1 VIETLASVATAEAG
15 ARPQDAVVRRDVK
28 EPRDWAR
35 IGLGAYF
42 VLFLFFLYIPII
54 LMAILSFQ
62 GPTGQLTWPFRGPFS
77 LDWWKTLFDPNV
89 FNTVA
94 DDVSASGQQSLWLSL
109 ASGAIVAVL
118 GFTLSMAFR
127 RRWRFKSDV
136 VAFYAI
142 MLALMTPA
150 FLVGLGNQLLWKF
163 MGQTPNLWQT
173 ALGANV
179 IWGIPFSFL
188 VMLAVW
194 NRYDRHIEEAAR
206 DLGANAT
213 TTFREVTLPLVW
225 TGIFGSFLFGFTL
238 TWNDFDRTILLQNGY
253 EAQPLPILIGT
264 WPSSRPILPNLY
276 ALGAGTTVVTLGLL
290 IFVLVLITVRL
301 RLRTTPVHRTAEEL
315 GVAPTLGEA
324 SAIAAPPK

>member
-1 VIETLASVATAEAG
+1 MTAAAPAME
-15 ARPQDAVVRRDVK
+15 RTQDAVVTRKVKRR
-28 EPRDWAR
+28 RDWAKW
-35 IGLGAYF
+35 GLATYF
-42 VLFLFFLYIPII
+42 VIFLFFLYLPII
-54 LMAILSFQ
+54 LMAILSVQ
-62 GPTGQLTWPFRGPFS
+62 GPTGQLTWPFRGPVT
-77 LDWWKTLFDPNV
+77 LDWWKTLFDSNV
-89 FNTVA
+89 INTVA
-94 DDVSASGQQSLWLSL
+94 DDVRASGEQSLWLSL
-109 ASGAIVAVL
+109 IAGGIVAVL
-118 GFTLSMAFR
+118 GFSLSMAFR

-136 VAFYAI
+136 VAFYVI

-163 MGQTPNLWQT
+163 MGQTPDLWKT

-206 DLGANAT
+206 DLGANAA

-253 EAQPLPILIGT
+253 QAQPLPILIGT
-264 WPSSRPILPNLY
+264 WPSSHPILPNLY
-276 ALGAGTTVVTLGLL
+276 ALGAGTTAVSLFL
-290 IFVLVLITVRL
+290 IFMVLVAVTL
-301 RLRTTPVHRTAEEL
+301 RLRFRGVPVRRVAEEFGDTTGL
-315 GVAPTLGEA
+315 AEGRGL
-324 SAIAAPPK
+324 AAPPK

>member
-1 VIETLASVATAEAG
+1 VTAVAPAMERTQDVVIK
-15 ARPQDAVVRRDVK
+15 RKVK
-28 EPRDWAR
+28 QRRDWAKW
-35 IGLGAYF
+35 GLGAYF
-42 VLFLFFLYIPII
+42 VVFLLFLYIPII

-62 GPTGQLTWPFRGPFS
+62 GPIGQLTFPFRGPFG
-77 LDWWKTLFDPNV
+77 LTWWKTLWDSNV
-89 FNTVA
+89 INTVA
-94 DDVSASGQQSLWLSL
+94 DDVSASGRQSLWLSL
-109 ASGAIVAVL
+109 AAGAIVAVL

-127 RRWRFKSDV
+127 RRWRFKSDL
-136 VAFYAI
+136 VAFYVI

-163 MGQTPNLWQT
+163 MGKTPNLWET

-194 NRYDRHIEEAAR
+194 NRYDRHIEESAR
-206 DLGANAT
+206 DLGANSA

-276 ALGAGTTVVTLGLL
+276 ALGAGTTAVTLGLL
-290 IFVLVLITVRL
+290 IFFLVLVTVRL

-315 GVAPTLGEA
+315 GVAPELDA
-324 SAIAAPPK
+324 SGIAAPPK

>member
-1 VIETLASVATAEAG
+1 VTAAAPAME
-15 ARPQDAVVRRDVK
+15 RTQDVVVRRKVK
-28 EPRDWAR
+28 RRRDWAKW
-35 IGLGAYF
+35 GLGGYF
-42 VLFLFFLYIPII
+42 LLFLVFLYIPII

-62 GPTGQLTWPFRGPFS
+62 GSYGQLTFPFRGPVS
-77 LDWWKTLFDPNV
+77 LDWWKTLFDSGVP
-89 FNTVA
+89 NTVS
-94 DDVSASGQQSLWLSL
+94 DDVSASGRQSLWLSL
-109 ASGAIVAVL
+109 AAGGIVSVL
-118 GFTLSMAFR
+118 GFSLSMAFR

-136 VAFYAI
+136 VAFYVI

-194 NRYDRHIEEAAR
+194 NRYDRRVEEAAR
-206 DLGANAT
+206 DLGAGAV

-276 ALGAGTTVVTLGLL
+276 ALGAGTTAVTLFL
-290 IFVLVLITVRL
+290 ILVVLVVITLRL
-301 RLRTTPVHRTAEEL
+301 RLRGAPVQRTAEEL
-315 GVAPTLGEA
+315 GETVGLGEA
-324 SAIAAPPK
+324 GGLTARAK

>member
-1 VIETLASVATAEAG
+1 MTAVAPAMERTQDVVIK
-15 ARPQDAVVRRDVK
+15 RKVK
-28 EPRDWAR
+28 QRRDWAKW
-35 IGLGAYF
+35 GLGVYF
-42 VLFLFFLYIPII
+42 VIFLVFLYIPII

-62 GPTGQLTWPFRGPFS
+62 GPTGQLTFPFRGPFG
-77 LDWWKTLFDPNV
+77 LTWWKTLWDSNAI
-89 FNTVA
+89 NTIA
-94 DDVSASGQQSLWLSL
+94 DDVSASGRQSLWLSL
-109 ASGAIVAVL
+109 VAGAIVAVL

-136 VAFYAI
+136 VAFYVI

-163 MGQTPNLWQT
+163 MGKTPNLWET

-194 NRYDRHIEEAAR
+194 NRYDRHIDEAAR
-206 DLGANAT
+206 DLGADST

-276 ALGAGTTVVTLGLL
+276 ALGAGTTAVTLGLI
-290 IFVLVLITVRL
+290 IFVLVIVTVRL
-301 RLRTTPVHRTAEEL
+301 RLRSTPVRRTAEEL
-315 GVAPTLGEA
+315 GVAPELDA
-324 SAIAAPPK
+324 SGIAAPQK

>member
-1 VIETLASVATAEAG
+1 VTAVAPAMERTQDVVIK
-15 ARPQDAVVRRDVK
+15 RKVK
-28 EPRDWAR
+28 QRRDWAKW
-35 IGLGAYF
+35 GLGAYF
-42 VLFLFFLYIPII
+42 VVFLLFLYIPII

-62 GPTGQLTWPFRGPFS
+62 GPSGQLTFPFRGPFG
-77 LDWWKTLFDPNV
+77 LTWWRTLWDSSV

-94 DDVSASGQQSLWLSL
+94 DDVSASGRQSLWLSL
-109 ASGAIVAVL
+109 AAGAIVAVL

-136 VAFYAI
+136 VAFYVI

-163 MGQTPNLWQT
+163 MGKTPNLWET

-194 NRYDRHIEEAAR
+194 NRYDRHIDEAAR
-206 DLGANAT
+206 DLGADST

-276 ALGAGTTVVTLGLL
+276 ALGAGTTAVTLGLI
-290 IFVLVLITVRL
+290 IFVLVIVTVRL
-301 RLRTTPVHRTAEEL
+301 RLRSTPVRRTAEEL
-315 GVAPTLGEA
+315 GVAPELDVSG
-324 SAIAAPPK
+324 IAAPQK

>member
-1 VIETLASVATAEAG
+1 VTAVAPAMERTQDVVIKRKVK
-15 ARPQDAVVRRDVK
+15 QRRDWSK
-28 EPRDWAR
+28 W
-35 IGLGAYF
+35 GLGAYF
-42 VLFLFFLYIPII
+42 VVFLLFLYIPII

-62 GPTGQLTWPFRGPFS
+62 GPTGQLTFPFRGPFG
-77 LDWWKTLFDPNV
+77 LTWWKTLWDSSV
-89 FNTVA
+89 INTVA
-94 DDVSASGQQSLWLSL
+94 DDVSASGRQSLWLSL
-109 ASGAIVAVL
+109 AAGAIVAVL

-127 RRWRFKSDV
+127 RRWRFKSDL
-136 VAFYAI
+136 VAFYVI

-163 MGQTPNLWQT
+163 MGKTPNLWET

-206 DLGANAT
+206 DLGANSA

-238 TWNDFDRTILLQNGY
+238 AWNDFDRTILLQNGY
-253 EAQPLPILIGT
+253 QAQPLPILIGT

-276 ALGAGTTVVTLGLL
+276 ALGAGTTAVTLGLL

-301 RLRTTPVHRTAEEL
+301 RLRTTPVHRAAEEL

-324 SAIAAPPK
+324 SGLASPSK

>member
-1 VIETLASVATAEAG
+1 VTAVAPAMERTQDVVIK
-15 ARPQDAVVRRDVK
+15 RKVK
-28 EPRDWAR
+28 QRRDWAKW
-35 IGLGAYF
+35 GLGVYF
-42 VLFLFFLYIPII
+42 VIFLVFLYIPII

-62 GPTGQLTWPFRGPFS
+62 GPTGQLTFPFRGPFG
-77 LDWWKTLFDPNV
+77 LTWWKTLWDSNAI
-89 FNTVA
+89 NTIA
-94 DDVSASGQQSLWLSL
+94 DDVSASGRQSLWLSL
-109 ASGAIVAVL
+109 VAGAIVAVL

-136 VAFYAI
+136 VAFYVI

-163 MGQTPNLWQT
+163 MGKTPNLWET

-194 NRYDRHIEEAAR
+194 NRYDRHIEEAAQ
-206 DLGANAT
+206 DLGADST

-276 ALGAGTTVVTLGLL
+276 ALGAGTTAVTLGLI
-290 IFVLVLITVRL
+290 IFVLVIVTVRL
-301 RLRTTPVHRTAEEL
+301 RLRSTPVRRTAEEL
-315 GVAPTLGEA
+315 GVAPELDA
-324 SAIAAPPK
+324 SGIAAPQK